1 MQKGF
6 FCVAAVLLGIVFL
19 AEPAKSGDQDSEPP
33 TGTASVTIG
42 TGSIT
47 GLYYPT
53 GNAIAKFVNTKRKEY
68 GIRIAVEATHGSVF
82 NVNAVMQ
89 GALEF
94 GLVQSDRQYQAI
106 NGLAE
111 WMDKGKQTDLRA
123 VFSIYHESLTLVA
136 ADDAG
141 IKKITDLRGKNVSIG
156 YPGSGQRQNAIDVL
170 TAVGLDFKKDIN
182 AEGIKVSEATDL
194 LMDNLIDAFF
204 YTVGHP
210 SEAIR
215 EITSGKRKV
224 RFTSITGVDA
234 LLAQHPYYSQ
244 SVISVKNYPEVVNT
258 EDVPTIGVKATLVTS
273 AKATDKIVYAI
284 TKEVFENLASFKKL
298 HPAYSALTPAGML
311 EGLSAPIHPGAMQ
324 YYRESGLVKFIKY
337 THEGHN
343 W

>member
-6 FCVAAVLLGIVFL
+6 FCVTVVLLLSIICLV
-19 AEPAKSGDQDSEPP
+19 ETVKSDKSTE
-33 TGTASVTIG
+33 TASVTIG
-42 TGSIT
+42 TGTFT

-53 GNAIAKFVNTKRKEY
+53 GNAIAKFVNTKRQEY
-68 GIRIAVEATHGSVF
+68 GIRIAVETTRGSVF
-82 NVNAVMQ
+82 NVNAVMRE
-89 GALEF
+89 AIEF

-182 AEGIKVSEATDL
+182 AEGLKVSDAEDL
-194 LMDNLIDAFF
+194 LLNNLIDAFF

-210 SEAIR
+210 SEAIQK
-215 EITSGKRKV
+215 ITSGKRKM
-224 RFTSITGVDA
+224 RFASITNVDA
-234 LLAQHPYYSQ
+234 LLDKHPYYSQ
-244 SVISVKNYPEVVNT
+244 SVIPVKEYPGVKNS

-273 AKATDKIVYAI
+273 ANTPDRIVYAI

-324 YYRESGLVKFIKY
+324 YYREVGLAKFVK
-337 THEGHN
+337 
-343 W
+343 